1 MAKKLAKLLMADI
14 NATSDLAEIAK
25 MLQSKGRGNDTI
37 LAHITKREA
46 ERLKRDGGSGTINP
60 ETGLLEFD
68 DYGSYSSSAPT
79 FGDYSMADTATA
91 PMSQEQIQQ
100 QLSYQQPVSANVY
113 SNIYESPETSGFGGY
128 GGTGTSPYINP
139 PQGKV
144 VSPINPQG
152 DVVPQQTALGTVVE
166 GEPSVSGSYTG
177 GGLSYGGYTGLQRP
191 SAADYGVQIP
201 ASARA
206 VPQLPA
212 SSGLGY
218 GVTDTLQPA
227 VAADQAAP
235 ATKPWYDK
243 ISTTDL
249 VRLGLAGGLGL
260 YGASQTKKAAEQQ
273 KQAMEEQKNL
283 AAPYQAQGK
292 ELVRAAQAGE
302 LTPAAAQ
309 SYQALQARLAQGAES
324 RGGVGAAQS
333 AAQAEAYRQQL
344 LQGQYD
350 YGLKV
355 SNIGDNIAIGAIRTG
370 MQADQ
375 QLNQANSSFYT
386 NLAMIG
392 AGIPMYT
399 SRG

>member
-68 DYGSYSSSAPT
+68 DYAGFAPT
-79 FGDYSMADTATA
+79 ATDYGAFGEAPTATQITPAEPIPTVQAGQPEA
-91 PMSQEQIQQ
+91 PIPLYDSRGNALDSGIDP
-100 QLSYQQPVSANVY
+100 LSRESLANIRYQAVKAQ
-113 SNIYESPETSGFGGY
+113 
-128 GGTGTSPYINP
+128 
-139 PQGKV
+139 
-144 VSPINPQG
+144 
-152 DVVPQQTALGTVVE
+152 D
-166 GEPSVSGSYTG
+166 GE
-177 GGLSYGGYTGLQRP
+177 LP
-191 SAADYGVQIP
+191 SAAVGGGQSQAPYVPYDMSFGTQVDVP
-201 ASARA
+201 GGRLPSAMTMGA
-206 VPQLPA
+206 
-212 SSGLGY
+212 GE
-218 GVTDTLQPA
+218 TQPA

-243 ISTTDL
+243 ISTADML
-249 VRLGLAGGLGL
+249 RLGLAGGLGL

-273 KQAMEEQKNL
+273 QQAMEEQKNL

-324 RGGVGAAQS
+324 RGGAGAAQS

-392 AGIPMYT
+392 AGIPMYS

>member
-1 MAKKLAKLLMADI
+1 MAKKLAKLLMTDI

-68 DYGSYSSSAPT
+68 DYGGFAATSTDYGAFGEAPTATQITPTERISTVQAGQSEAPISLYDARGNAIDSSASAAP
-79 FGDYSMADTATA
+79 SPAVAADS
-91 PMSQEQIQQ
+91 SQGGFYGLDAGQA
-100 QLSYQQPVSANVY
+100 SY
-113 SNIYESPETSGFGGY
+113 
-128 GGTGTSPYINP
+128 
-139 PQGKV
+139 
-144 VSPINPQG
+144 
-152 DVVPQQTALGTVVE
+152 
-166 GEPSVSGSYTG
+166 
-177 GGLSYGGYTGLQRP
+177 GLQRP
-191 SAADYGVQIP
+191 SATDYGVQIP
-201 ASARA
+201 ASARD
-206 VPQLPA
+206 VPQLPV
-212 SSGLGY
+212 STGVGY
-218 GVTDTLQPA
+218 GVTDTSQPA

-273 KQAMEEQKNL
+273 QQAMEEQKNL

-324 RGGVGAAQS
+324 RGGVGASQ
-333 AAQAEAYRQQL
+333 AAVQAEAYRQQL

-355 SNIGDNIAIGAIRTG
+355 SNIGDNIAIGAIKTG

-375 QLNQANSSFYT
+375 QLNQANSAFYT

-392 AGIPMYT
+392 AGIPMST

>member
-68 DYGSYSSSAPT
+68 DYGGFAATSTDYGAFGEAPT
-79 FGDYSMADTATA
+79 ATQITPAEPIQTVQAIPLYDSKGNPLDSGAD
-91 PMSQEQIQQ
+91 P
-100 QLSYQQPVSANVY
+100 LSRESLANIRYQPVKAQAGELPSAAVD
-113 SNIYESPETSGFGGY
+113 SSQGGFY
-128 GGTGTSPYINP
+128 GLDAG
-139 PQGKV
+139 Q
-144 VSPINPQG
+144 
-152 DVVPQQTALGTVVE
+152 A
-166 GEPSVSGSYTG
+166 SY
-177 GGLSYGGYTGLQRP
+177 GLQRP
-191 SAADYGVQIP
+191 SATDYGVQIP
-201 ASARA
+201 ASART

-243 ISTTDL
+243 ISTADML
-249 VRLGLAGGLGL
+249 RLGLAGGLGL

-273 KQAMEEQKNL
+273 QQAMEEQKNL

-392 AGIPMYT
+392 AGIPMYS

>member
-25 MLQSKGRGNDTI
+25 LLQSKGRGNDTI

-68 DYGSYSSSAPT
+68 DGDFATFAPT
-79 FGDYSMADTATA
+79 STDYGAFGEAPTAT
-91 PMSQEQIQQ
+91 QITPAEPIPTIQAG
-100 QLSYQQPVSANVY
+100 QPEAGVPLYDQSGAAIV
-113 SNIYESPETSGFGGY
+113 PDTSGAAF
-128 GGTGTSPYINP
+128 
-139 PQGKV
+139 
-144 VSPINPQG
+144 
-152 DVVPQQTALGTVVE
+152 
-166 GEPSVSGSYTG
+166 
-177 GGLSYGGYTGLQRP
+177 P
-191 SAADYGVQIP
+191 SAAAPIEGRYNYGEGGGSYGLQPPKVGDYGAVQIP
-201 ASARA
+201 ASART

-218 GVTDTLQPA
+218 GITDTLQPTIA
-227 VAADQAAP
+227 TDQTAP
-235 ATKPWYDK
+235 AAKPWYDK
-243 ISTTDL
+243 ISTADML
-249 VRLGLAGGLGL
+249 RLGLAGGLGL
-260 YGASQTKKAAEQQ
+260 YGASQSKKAAEQLQ
-273 KQAMEEQKNL
+273 QSKEEQQAL
-283 AAPYQAQGK
+283 AAPYKAQGQ

-324 RGGVGAAQS
+324 RGGVGASQA

-375 QLNQANSSFYT
+375 QLNQANSAFYT

-392 AGIPMYT
+392 AGIPMSV

>member
-60 ETGLLEFD
+60 ETGLLEFYD
-68 DYGSYSSSAPT
+68 GFEDYSSFAPTSIDYGAFGEAPTATQITPAEPISTIEAIPLYDSRGNAIDASGNVMDSYSSAAPASAAAPIEGRYNYGEGGGSYGLQPPKV
-79 FGDYSMADTATA
+79 GDYGA
-91 PMSQEQIQQ
+91 
-100 QLSYQQPVSANVY
+100 
-113 SNIYESPETSGFGGY
+113 
-128 GGTGTSPYINP
+128 
-139 PQGKV
+139 
-144 VSPINPQG
+144 
-152 DVVPQQTALGTVVE
+152 
-166 GEPSVSGSYTG
+166 
-177 GGLSYGGYTGLQRP
+177 
-191 SAADYGVQIP
+191 VQIP
-201 ASARA
+201 ASARD
-206 VPQLPA
+206 VPQLPV
-212 SSGLGY
+212 SSGVGY
-218 GVTDTLQPA
+218 GVTDTSQPT
-227 VAADQAAP
+227 VATDQAAP

-324 RGGVGAAQS
+324 RGGVGAAQA

-392 AGIPMYT
+392 AGIPMYS

>member
-1 MAKKLAKLLMADI
+1 MAKQIAKLLKADL
-14 NATSDLAEIAK
+14 NSTSNLAMIAK
-25 MLQSKGRGNDTI
+25 MLEKKGRANDTI
-37 LAHITKREA
+37 LAHITQREA
-46 ERLKRDGGSGTINP
+46 EMLKERGGAGTVNP
-60 ETGLLEFD
+60 ETGLLEFYD
-68 DYGSYSSSAPT
+68 GDYATFSPTATDYGAFGEAPT
-79 FGDYSMADTATA
+79 ATQITPAEPIQTVQAIPLYDSKGNPLDSGAD
-91 PMSQEQIQQ
+91 S
-100 QLSYQQPVSANVY
+100 LSRESLANIRYQPVNA
-113 SNIYESPETSGFGGY
+113 P
-128 GGTGTSPYINP
+128 
-139 PQGKV
+139 
-144 VSPINPQG
+144 
-152 DVVPQQTALGTVVE
+152 D
-166 GEPSVSGSYTG
+166 GEPPSAAAGSSQGSFY
-177 GGLSYGGYTGLQRP
+177 GLDAGQASYGLQRP
-191 SAADYGVQIP
+191 SATDYGVQIP
-201 ASARA
+201 ASART
-206 VPQLPA
+206 VPQLPV
-212 SSGLGY
+212 SSGVGY
-218 GVTDTLQPA
+218 GVTDTSQPT
-227 VAADQAAP
+227 VATDQAAP

-324 RGGVGAAQS
+324 RGGVGAAQA

-392 AGIPMYT
+392 AGIPMYS

>member
-1 MAKKLAKLLMADI
+1 M
-14 NATSDLAEIAK
+14 
-25 MLQSKGRGNDTI
+25 
-37 LAHITKREA
+37 
-46 ERLKRDGGSGTINP
+46 
-60 ETGLLEFD
+60 
-68 DYGSYSSSAPT
+68 
-79 FGDYSMADTATA
+79 
-91 PMSQEQIQQ
+91 
-100 QLSYQQPVSANVY
+100 
-113 SNIYESPETSGFGGY
+113 
-128 GGTGTSPYINP
+128 
-139 PQGKV
+139 
-144 VSPINPQG
+144 
-152 DVVPQQTALGTVVE
+152 
-166 GEPSVSGSYTG
+166 
-177 GGLSYGGYTGLQRP
+177 
-191 SAADYGVQIP
+191 
-201 ASARA
+201 
-206 VPQLPA
+206 
-212 SSGLGY
+212 
-218 GVTDTLQPA
+218 
-227 VAADQAAP
+227 
-235 ATKPWYDK
+235 
-243 ISTTDL
+243 
-249 VRLGLAGGLGL
+249 RLGLAGGLGL

-392 AGIPMYT
+392 AGIPMYS

>member
-1 MAKKLAKLLMADI
+1 
-14 NATSDLAEIAK
+14 
-25 MLQSKGRGNDTI
+25 ML
-37 LAHITKREA
+37 
-46 ERLKRDGGSGTINP
+46 
-60 ETGLLEFD
+60 
-68 DYGSYSSSAPT
+68 
-79 FGDYSMADTATA
+79 
-91 PMSQEQIQQ
+91 
-100 QLSYQQPVSANVY
+100 
-113 SNIYESPETSGFGGY
+113 
-128 GGTGTSPYINP
+128 
-139 PQGKV
+139 
-144 VSPINPQG
+144 
-152 DVVPQQTALGTVVE
+152 
-166 GEPSVSGSYTG
+166 
-177 GGLSYGGYTGLQRP
+177 
-191 SAADYGVQIP
+191 
-201 ASARA
+201 
-206 VPQLPA
+206 
-212 SSGLGY
+212 
-218 GVTDTLQPA
+218 
-227 VAADQAAP
+227 
-235 ATKPWYDK
+235 
-243 ISTTDL
+243 
-249 VRLGLAGGLGL
+249 RLGLAGGLGL

-273 KQAMEEQKNL
+273 QQAMEEQKNL

-324 RGGVGAAQS
+324 RGGAGAAQS

-392 AGIPMYT
+392 AGIPMYS

>member
-1 MAKKLAKLLMADI
+1 MAKQIAKLLKADL
-14 NATSDLAEIAK
+14 NSTSNLAMIAK
-25 MLQSKGRGNDTI
+25 MLEKKGRANDTI
-37 LAHITKREA
+37 LAHITQREA
-46 ERLKRDGGSGTINP
+46 EMLKERGGAGTVNP
-60 ETGLLEFD
+60 ETGLLEFYD
-68 DYGSYSSSAPT
+68 FDAPFSTPDYSAYTPEAPT
-79 FGDYSMADTATA
+79 AT
-91 PMSQEQIQQ
+91 QITPAEPIPTVQAGKPEVGIPLYDSRGNALDSGIDP
-100 QLSYQQPVSANVY
+100 LSRESLANIRYQAVKAQDGELPSASAV
-113 SNIYESPETSGFGGY
+113 
-128 GGTGTSPYINP
+128 
-139 PQGKV
+139 
-144 VSPINPQG
+144 
-152 DVVPQQTALGTVVE
+152 
-166 GEPSVSGSYTG
+166 G
-177 GGLSYGGYTGLQRP
+177 GGQSQAPYVPYDMSFGTQVDVPGGRLP
-191 SAADYGVQIP
+191 SAMTMGAGE
-201 ASARA
+201 
-206 VPQLPA
+206 
-212 SSGLGY
+212 
-218 GVTDTLQPA
+218 TQPA

-273 KQAMEEQKNL
+273 QQAMEEQKNL

>member
-1 MAKKLAKLLMADI
+1 MAKQIAKLLKADL
-14 NATSDLAEIAK
+14 NSTSNLAMIAK
-25 MLQSKGRGNDTI
+25 MLEKKGRANDTI
-37 LAHITKREA
+37 LAHITQREA
-46 ERLKRDGGSGTINP
+46 EMLKERGGAGTVNP
-60 ETGLLEFD
+60 ETGLLEFYD
-68 DYGSYSSSAPT
+68 FDAPFSTPDYSAYTPEAPTATQITPAEPIPTVQAGQPEVGIPLYDSRGNAIDSSGNVMDSSSSA
-79 FGDYSMADTATA
+79 A
-91 PMSQEQIQQ
+91 PASAAAPIEGRYNYGEGGGSGGL
-100 QLSYQQPVSANVY
+100 QLS
-113 SNIYESPETSGFGGY
+113 
-128 GGTGTSPYINP
+128 
-139 PQGKV
+139 KV
-144 VSPINPQG
+144 G
-152 DVVPQQTALGTVVE
+152 
-166 GEPSVSGSYTG
+166 
-177 GGLSYGGYTGLQRP
+177 
-191 SAADYGVQIP
+191 DYGVVNIP
-201 ASARA
+201 ARARD
-206 VPQLPA
+206 VPQLPV
-212 SSGLGY
+212 SSGVGY
-218 GVTDTLQPA
+218 GVTDTSQPT

-235 ATKPWYDK
+235 TTKPWYDK
-243 ISTTDL
+243 ISTADML
-249 VRLGLAGGLGL
+249 RLGLAGGLGL

-273 KQAMEEQKNL
+273 QQAMEEQKNL

-324 RGGVGAAQS
+324 RGGAGAAQS

>member
-68 DYGSYSSSAPT
+68 DYGGFAATSTDYGAFGEAPT
-79 FGDYSMADTATA
+79 ATQITPAEPIPTVQAGQPEVGIPLYDSRGNALDSSTFAAPSPAVAADS
-91 PMSQEQIQQ
+91 SQGGFYGLDAGQA
-100 QLSYQQPVSANVY
+100 SY
-113 SNIYESPETSGFGGY
+113 
-128 GGTGTSPYINP
+128 
-139 PQGKV
+139 
-144 VSPINPQG
+144 
-152 DVVPQQTALGTVVE
+152 
-166 GEPSVSGSYTG
+166 
-177 GGLSYGGYTGLQRP
+177 GLQRP
-191 SAADYGVQIP
+191 SATDYGVQIP
-201 ASARA
+201 ASART

-218 GVTDTLQPA
+218 GVTNTAVQPTLA
-227 VAADQAAP
+227 SDQAAP
-235 ATKPWYDK
+235 TTKPWYDK

-273 KQAMEEQKNL
+273 QQAMEEQKSL

>member
-68 DYGSYSSSAPT
+68 DYAGFAPT
-79 FGDYSMADTATA
+79 ATDYGAFGEPPAVVTQTQDVRTDLPPVTNVQAGQSEA
-91 PMSQEQIQQ
+91 PVPLYDSRGNALDSGIDPLSRESLANIRYQAVKAQDGELPSAAAGSSQ
-100 QLSYQQPVSANVY
+100 
-113 SNIYESPETSGFGGY
+113 SGFY
-128 GGTGTSPYINP
+128 GLDAG
-139 PQGKV
+139 Q
-144 VSPINPQG
+144 
-152 DVVPQQTALGTVVE
+152 A
-166 GEPSVSGSYTG
+166 SY
-177 GGLSYGGYTGLQRP
+177 GLQRP

-201 ASARA
+201 ASART
-206 VPQLPA
+206 VPEYPA
-212 SSGLGY
+212 APRLGY
-218 GVTDTLQPA
+218 GVTDTAVQPTLA
-227 VAADQAAP
+227 SDQAAP
-235 ATKPWYDK
+235 TTKPWYDK
-243 ISTTDL
+243 ISTADML
-249 VRLGLAGGLGL
+249 RLGLAGGLGL

-273 KQAMEEQKNL
+273 QQAMEEQKNL